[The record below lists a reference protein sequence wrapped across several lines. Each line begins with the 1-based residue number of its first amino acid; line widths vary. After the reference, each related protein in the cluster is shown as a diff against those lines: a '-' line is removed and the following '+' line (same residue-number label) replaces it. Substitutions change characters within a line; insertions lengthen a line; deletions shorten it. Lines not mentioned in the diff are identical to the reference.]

1 MGKGKEK
8 KRKRKNRRI
17 QTYLCLGVGLAC
29 GLVERAPLG
38 LGALGEGPLLGSLL
52 RGGGLDLGGLLWGF
66 GELGKEWNVG

>member
-17 QTYLCLGVGLAC
+17 QTYL